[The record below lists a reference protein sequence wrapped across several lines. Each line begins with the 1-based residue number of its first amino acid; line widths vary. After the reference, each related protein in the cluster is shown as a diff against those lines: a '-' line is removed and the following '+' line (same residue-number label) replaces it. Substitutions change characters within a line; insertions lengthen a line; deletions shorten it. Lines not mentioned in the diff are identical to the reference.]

1 MMMKR
6 EEAMYKIRQATDPL
20 SYKQQMIEA
29 ERSFLEQTLYD
40 REIYDPAKHG
50 NLLEYLAKEQ
60 FGEPPI
66 INKGG
71 R

>member
-1 MMMKR
+1 M
-6 EEAMYKIRQATDPL
+6 L
-20 SYKQQMIEA
+20 SYKQQMLNA
-29 ERSFLEQTLYD
+29 ERDFLEQTMFD
-40 REIYDPAKHG
+40 REIYNPIKHG

-71 R
+71 DR